1 MRPMSAEMQTP
12 VGPPLARRLAYP
24 DTPRVD
30 HVDVWHGVAV
40 PDPYRWL
47 EDLDSE
53 QTQAWVAAQNRITG
67 EYLRSIPERPEIRQR
82 LAQLWNFE
90 RFGIPVQH
98 GGRYFF
104 TKNDGLQDQS
114 VLYVLDRLGGEPRV
128 LIDPNGMSDDGTVA
142 LTLFNV
148 SEDGR
153 RVAYGLAHAGS
164 DWQEWRVRDVETGED
179 LADLLRWVKFSQSA
193 WTHDGAGFFYCRY
206 DEPREDRR
214 LEEAN
219 FWQKLYY
226 HRLGTP
232 QEEDELVYDRPDD
245 KEMGFI
251 PYVSEDGRHL
261 IIHAWKGTEDE
272 NSILY
277 RDLREPGSPVR
288 ELPGA
293 FDASYTFVG
302 SQGSTVWLLTDLD
315 APRGRLLAVD
325 LQDPAPE
332 RWRELIPEGKETL
345 QAVTCVGE
353 RLIAVYLK
361 DATSQVGLYGLDGCR
376 LGELKLPGIGTVAGF
391 AGRCGDRETFFSF
404 SSYTA
409 PDTIYHYDLG
419 SGEISVFGRPE
430 VDFEPSE
437 LETHQVFYESK
448 DGTRVPMFLTYRRG
462 LEPDARTPVYLYGY
476 GGFSTPM
483 TPCFSVPS
491 LVWIERGGIY
501 AVANL
506 RGGGEY
512 GEDWHQAGAR
522 LRKQNTF
529 DDLAAAAEWL
539 IASGYTSRQHLAV
552 GGHSNGGLVAAATVI
567 QRPDLFRAALVGVG
581 VLDMLRFHKFTIG
594 WGWVSDYGSP
604 ENPEEFAVLYSYSP
618 YHNVRP
624 GVEYPA
630 VLIVTADHDDRVV
643 PVHSYKFASALQHA
657 QAGPAPV
664 LIRVQTRAGH
674 GSGKP
679 VSKQIEEAS
688 DELSFLWSELTAE

>member
-1 MRPMSAEMQTP
+1 MQIP

-30 HVDVWHGVAV
+30 HVDVHHGIAV

-53 QTQAWVAAQNRITG
+53 LTRSWVMAQNRVTAC
-67 EYLRSIPERPEIRQR
+67 YLQDIPERAEIRQR
-82 LAQLWNFE
+82 LTDLWSFE
-90 RFGIPVQH
+90 RYGIPVRQ

-114 VLYVLDRLGGEPRV
+114 VLCMLDRLDGEPRV
-128 LIDPNGMSDDGTVA
+128 LIDPNELSHDGTVA
-142 LTLFNV
+142 LALFNP

-179 LADLLRWVKFSQSA
+179 LPDVLRWVKFSQSA

-206 DEPREDRR
+206 DEPQDGRR
-214 LEEAN
+214 LDEAN
-219 FWQKLYY
+219 FWQRMYY

-232 QEEDELVYDRPDD
+232 QSEDELVYHRPDD
-245 KEMGFI
+245 KEMGFV
-251 PYVSEDGRHL
+251 PYITEDGRYL
-261 IIHAWKGTEDE
+261 IIHAWKGTKDE

-277 RDLREPGSPVR
+277 RDLGQPGLPVI

-293 FDASYTFVG
+293 FEASYMFVG
-302 SQGSTVWLLTDLD
+302 SRGSVVWLLTDLA
-315 APRGRLLAVD
+315 APCSRLLAVD
-325 LQDPAPE
+325 LRDPAPE
-332 RWRELIPEGKETL
+332 RWQELIPETEEAL
-345 QAVTCVGE
+345 QAVTCVGD
-353 RLIAVYLK
+353 RFIAHYLR
-361 DATSQVGLYGLDGCR
+361 DASAQVRLYGLDGQP
-376 LGELKLPGIGTVAGF
+376 LGELDLPGLGTVAGF
-391 AGRCGDRETFFSF
+391 AGKHGDRETFFSF
-404 SSYTA
+404 ASYTA
-409 PDTIYHYDLG
+409 PDTVYRYDLDR
-419 SGEISVFGRPE
+419 GEIAVFGRPQ
-430 VDFEPSE
+430 VAFDPSGFE
-437 LETHQVFYESK
+437 TRQVFFESR
-448 DGTRVPMFLTYRRG
+448 DGTRVPMFLTFKRG
-462 LEPDARTPVYLYGY
+462 LEPAADTPVYLYGY
-476 GGFSTPM
+476 GGFNTPM
-483 TPCFSVPS
+483 TPAFSVPS
-491 LVWIERGGIY
+491 LVWMERGGIY

-512 GEDWHQAGAR
+512 GEDWHQAGTR
-522 LRKQNTF
+522 VRKQNTF
-529 DDLAAAAEWL
+529 DDMIAAAEWL
-539 IASGYTSRQHLAV
+539 IANGYTSRQHLAI
-552 GGHSNGGLVAAATVI
+552 GGHSNGGLVAAATLI

-604 ENPEEFAVLYSYSP
+604 EDPEELRVLHSYSP
-618 YHNVRP
+618 YHNARP

-643 PVHSYKFASALQHA
+643 PVHSYKFAAALQHA

-664 LIRVQTRAGH
+664 LIRVETRAGH

-679 VSKQIEEAS
+679 MSKQIEEAA